1 MRWLGERVGAR
12 PALLAFLPDIG
23 GERVDVSELPQAPSE
38 EGRFVGMLG
47 LDVQY
52 GPDGT
57 VSGTLP
63 IRRELQQPYGIVHGG
78 VYSTIVET
86 LANHAAALR
95 AMSDGNIVVG
105 ISNTTDFLRA
115 TREGVLEAIA
125 EPVHIGRSQ
134 HLWQVRIWRQSDGKV
149 VARGQVRL
157 QVLPGDGDVGGA
169 PPDPVS
175 PGPV

>member
-1 MRWLGERVGAR
+1 M
-12 PALLAFLPDIG
+12 
-23 GERVDVSELPQAPSE
+23 SELPQAPSE

-52 GPDGT
+52 GADGS

-78 VYSTIVET
+78 VYCTIVET
-86 LANHAAALR
+86 LASHAAARR
-95 AMSDGNIVVG
+95 AMADGNVVVG

-115 TREGVLEAIA
+115 TREGVLEAVA
-125 EPVHIGRSQ
+125 EPVHIGRTQ
-134 HLWQVRIWRQSDGKV
+134 HLWQVRIWRQADEKE

-157 QVLPGDGDVGGA
+157 QVLPADGDLGGA
-169 PPDPVS
+169 PPDPV
-175 PGPV
+175 PHPA